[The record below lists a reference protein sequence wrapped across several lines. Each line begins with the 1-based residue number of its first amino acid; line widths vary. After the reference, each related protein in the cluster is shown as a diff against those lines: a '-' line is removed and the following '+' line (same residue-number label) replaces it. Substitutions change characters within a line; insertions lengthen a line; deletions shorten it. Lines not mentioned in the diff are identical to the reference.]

1 MAESIVLLADGSYYS
16 METVTGF
23 VVLAGGASIEDEIP
37 AAPPSGLQAQGVQS
51 IIIVLC

>member
-16 METVTGF
+16 METADGI
-23 VVLAGGASIEDEIP
+23 VVLAGGASIEDEVP
-37 AAPPSGLQAQGVQS
+37 VAPGGLQAQGVQS